1 MNKKTNK
8 TAHVLKLL
16 TNTEGVVKENPILN
30 EDFKDEMI
38 LNRNSSQKS
47 EQKSEAIENIKPQKT
62 MEVNIVSEL
71 IEENL
76 EEILKRFRC
85 CDCEKC
91 KSYISVEALNQI
103 PPKYAL
109 DNGNNAKEIE
119 KIKESYKS
127 NVISVLV
134 KIALKLKNSPIH

>member
-16 TNTEGVVKENPILN
+16 ANTEGVVRENPILN

-38 LNRNSSQKS
+38 LNRNSSQKTEVKTES
-47 EQKSEAIENIKPQKT
+47 EENKKT
-62 MEVNIVSEL
+62 PKRTEVNIVSEL

-76 EEILKRFRC
+76 VAILERFRC

-91 KSYISVEALNQI
+91 QSYISVEALNQI
-103 PPKYAL
+103 PPKYIL
-109 DNGNNAKEIE
+109 DNGQNAEEIQE
-119 KIKESYKS
+119 IKEGYKS

-134 KIALKLKNSPIH
+134 KIALKVKNSPIH